1 MTYRAPHIPKDRPDS
16 AIFRWVNDFLTYTAA
31 LWTITTTEAGAG
43 AATEAL
49 ATAEVGG
56 VLVVTNDD
64 ADNDADFF
72 QLLPAAGHFT
82 FVSGKKMG
90 WRARVKL
97 SDASECDFIIGL
109 YPTDTSPLDV
119 DDGIYM
125 RKDDG
130 AATIDAFVSKN
141 GTDSTQAAI
150 ATLVDDTYV
159 WLEGYYNGDDKVL
172 FSVDDVIVA
181 GLAITNAPDDTQMR
195 PSFGIQNGAAAA
207 KILSVDYFEAWQE
220 R

>member
-1 MTYRAPHIPKDRPDS
+1 MTYRSIHHPKDRADS
-16 AIFRWVNDFLTYTAA
+16 DFFRWFNDFLTYTAA
-31 LWTITTTEAGAG
+31 LWTITTVEAGAG

-49 ATAEVGG
+49 ATDQVGG

-97 SDASECDFIIGL
+97 SDATECDFIIGL
-109 YPTDTSPLDV
+109 YPTDTSPLDT

-130 AATIDAFVSKN
+130 AATIDGFVSKD
-141 GTDSTQAAI
+141 GTDSSYASL

-159 WLEGYYNGDDKVL
+159 ELEAFYDGNDRVK
-172 FSVDDVIVA
+172 FAVDGKIV
-181 GLAITNAPDDTQMR
+181 GGVAITNAPDDVQMR

-207 KILSVDYFEAWQE
+207 KALHVDYFECWQE